1 MSEARF
7 SLVREEDIMT
17 MVRTHATQA
26 QVRRPGGELI
36 ALGTDRWRV
45 VEGDGHVRGLVQR
58 VQTPDGDRFR
68 ALRFHPPSRSFR
80 AIGEFWRIN
89 EASDTLRL
97 SR

>member
-1 MSEARF
+1 MTLVQAHTPQAR
-7 SLVREEDIMT
+7 E
-17 MVRTHATQA
+17 Q
-26 QVRRPGGELI
+26 RPGGELI
-36 ALGTDRWRV
+36 AIGTDRWRV
-45 VEGDGHVRGLVQR
+45 VEGDGHVRGLVAR
-58 VQTPDGDRFR
+58 VQTPTGDRFR